1 LKKLRVIRKQVS
13 YTLFIEPLG
22 KLCGSREEVAVGLI
36 KLPGCPEIK
45 KTFRRLDESLIRKR
59 II

>member
-22 KLCGSREEVAVGLI
+22 KLCGPLNTREELVAVGQI
-36 KLPGCPEIK
+36 K
-45 KTFRRLDESLIRKR
+45 FARLSRD
-59 II
+59 